1 MGGILAAAHG
11 AVNNKTARNGESSAF
26 MNSSDIYVKTPQ
38 GEEAMTQRTR
48 VVQRS
53 QRMVLVLVDGKTRVA
68 ELSAKIGDSRL
79 VETALKELEAGGF
92 IALSGESPK
101 EAPRPVNRPAMA
113 TPSQLSQFSTFGPK
127 PGQAA
132 VSSSAETVMPSNF
145 STFGRPLPP
154 RPGAAPAEP
163 GPGRQ
168 LETGREP
175 DERQPTRRVLPI
187 GRIIGASLG
196 LGILAVAG
204 AALFYPYG
212 NHRPELEASLSR
224 QLGVPVRIGEVTPR
238 FLPAPALELSRV
250 HLGQEGEGQLD
261 SVLLPGLW
269 SHVRGKAPD
278 RSEVIR
284 IQGGRLSVE
293 ALSRWLMR
301 PDASGPLKVGVRQ
314 LELLVAGS
322 PLGALSGEIQR
333 GTDGRLQ
340 LASLQSD
347 DRGLRLELKP
357 RGQDLE
363 VQLEASAW
371 KPVNSFPLTFSH
383 AMAQG
388 VLQGASV
395 LLDSVDLRFLDGRY
409 EGDLR
414 IDWGA
419 TPGVAGNGSLYH
431 LNSAGLAA
439 LWGGHASISGGLSGS
454 LRFRAGGRDP
464 EQLMASLEA
473 EGDWRI
479 ERGEMR
485 GVDLAN
491 AIRLGRGQVARGG
504 STRFERL
511 STHARLSPTGLQ
523 LSHLLLEAG
532 LMQARGQVEVDP
544 AGAFQGRLGV
554 DLSRSGSTATTVQL
568 NGRLPVLEAF
578 VQ

>member
-1 MGGILAAAHG
+1 MARILAAGPG
-11 AVNNKTARNGESSAF
+11 AVNNKTVKNGESSAF
-26 MNSSDIYVKTPQ
+26 MNSSDIYVKTLQ

-101 EAPRPVNRPAMA
+101 EAPKPASRPPMA

-127 PGQAA
+127 PVRPA

-145 STFGRPLPP
+145 STFGRPMPP
-154 RPGAAPAEP
+154 RPGPAAPAEP
-163 GPGRQ
+163 GAGR
-168 LETGREP
+168 REAVP
-175 DERQPTRRVLPI
+175 EPEEDKPVRRSLPML
-187 GRIIGASLG
+187 RIIGGALVLG
-196 LGILAVAG
+196 VLAVAG

-212 NHRPELEASLSR
+212 NHQPALEASLSR
-224 QLGVPVRIGEVTPR
+224 QLGVPVRVGEVAPR

-250 HLGQEGEGQLD
+250 RLGRDGEGQVD

-269 SHVRGKAPD
+269 THVRGREPD
-278 RSEVIR
+278 RTEVIH
-284 IQGGRLSVE
+284 IQGGRLPVE

-301 PDASGPLKVGVRQ
+301 PDASGPLKVGVRH

-322 PLGALSGEIQR
+322 SLGALSGEIQR

-340 LASLQSD
+340 LASLQTD

-357 RGQDLE
+357 RGRELE
-363 VQLEASAW
+363 VQLEASSW
-371 KPVNSFPLTFSH
+371 KPLPGFPVSFSH

-388 VLQGASV
+388 VLQNAS
-395 LLDSVDLRFLDGRY
+395 LRLESVDLRFLDGRY
-409 EGDLR
+409 EGDLL
-414 IDWGA
+414 IDWGTA
-419 TPGVAGNGSLYH
+419 PGVAGSGSLHH
-431 LNSAGLAA
+431 LNAAGLAA
-439 LWGGHASISGGLSGS
+439 LWGAQASISGGLSGS
-454 LRFRAGGRDP
+454 LRFRAGGSDP
-464 EQLMASLEA
+464 GQLMASLEA

-491 AIRLGRGQVARGG
+491 AIRLGRGQISRGG

-511 STHARLSPTGLQ
+511 STHLRLSPAGVQ
-523 LSHLLLEAG
+523 FGNLLLEAG
-532 LMQARGQVEVDP
+532 MMQARGQVEVDS
-544 AGAFQGRLGV
+544 AGVFQGRLGV
-554 DLSRSGSTATTVQL
+554 DLSRSSGAATTVQL
-568 NGRLPVLEAF
+568 NGRLPGLEAT

>member
-1 MGGILAAAHG
+1 MGGILAADRG

-26 MNSSDIYVKTPQ
+26 MNSSDIYVKTLQ

-68 ELSAKIGDSRL
+68 ELSAKIGDARL

-92 IALSGESPK
+92 IALSGESQK
-101 EAPRPVNRPAMA
+101 EAPQPDNRPAMV

-127 PGQAA
+127 PARA
-132 VSSSAETVMPSNF
+132 TVSPSAETVMPSNF

-154 RPGAAPAEP
+154 RAGTAPAEP
-163 GPGRQ
+163 GAGRQ
-168 LETGREP
+168 HKADREAE
-175 DERQPTRRVLPI
+175 ERPPARRVLPI
-187 GRIIGASLG
+187 GRIIGAFLG

-204 AALFYPYG
+204 GALFYPYG

-224 QLGVPVRIGEVTPR
+224 QLGVPVRVDEVAPR

-250 HLGQEGEGQLD
+250 RLGQEGEGQFD

-269 SHVRGKAPD
+269 THVRGKGLE
-278 RSEVIR
+278 RNEVIR

-293 ALSRWLMR
+293 ALSRWLMQ
-301 PDASGPLKVGVRQ
+301 PDTSGPLKVGVRQ
-314 LELLVAGS
+314 LELQVAGS
-322 PLGALSGEIQR
+322 PLGALSGEILR

-340 LASLQSD
+340 LASFHTD

-371 KPVNSFPLTFSH
+371 RPWPGFPLTFSH

-395 LLDSVDLRFLDGRY
+395 RLEAVDLRFLDGRY

-419 TPGVAGNGSLYH
+419 TPGVAGSGSLHH

-439 LWGGHASISGGLSGS
+439 LWGRHASISGGLSGN
-454 LRFRAGGRDP
+454 LRFRAEGRDP

-479 ERGEMR
+479 ERGEIR

-511 STHARLSPTGLQ
+511 SAHLRLSPTGLQ

-532 LMQARGQVEVDP
+532 LMQAQGQVEVDG
-544 AGAFQGRLGV
+544 AGLFQGRLGV
-554 DLSRSGSTATTVQL
+554 DLSRSGSAARTVLL
-568 NGRLPVLEAF
+568 NGRLPVLEAS